1 MFKAIF
7 PNIAYNGRF
16 KTLYEKV
23 IAFPGRKKKVLIME
37 QKPSESSR
45 DVRFWF

>member
-7 PNIAYNGRF
+7 PNIAYNNGRF

-23 IAFPGRKKKVLIME
+23 IAFPGRKKVLIME
-37 QKPSESSR
+37 QKPSEKFS
-45 DVRFWF
+45 

>member
-23 IAFPGRKKKVLIME
+23 IAFPGRKKGFDHGTKT
-37 QKPSESSR
+37 K
-45 DVRFWF
+45 